1 MGSDPQG
8 KIFNKGTS
16 NAAEQTTGQGL
27 TPRGLT
33 HKAPKLN
40 QGTLSVA
47 EQTTTHY
54 PDDEIDLRELFAT
67 LWRGKW
73 LIIAFTIV
81 FAAAG
86 VFYALSQPN
95 IYQASA
101 LLAPAQNEG
110 GSRISGQLSGLA
122 SLAGVNLGGG
132 SGANKTVL
140 AKETLRS
147 RAFLTDFIR
156 RHELAVPL
164 MATKAWDMTNERWVI
179 DQEIYSSETG
189 EWQRDGDGKS
199 LKPTDWDLVKAFRE
213 LLSVSDNKDTGMVT
227 VSIKS
232 LSPVAAKDWAE
243 KLVQDINEHM
253 RAQDV
258 QEAEASIAYLEDKLR
273 QTNIAGMQQVFY
285 QLIEQETRTVM
296 LANAQREYIFK
307 TVDPAVVPQE
317 KSEPKRA
324 LIAIVATMLGG
335 MLGVFTVFV
344 MAFVRSGKE
353 EPEQATKG
361 V

>member
-1 MGSDPQG
+1 MGSDPPG
-8 KIFNKGTS
+8 TTSDKGTN
-16 NAAEQTTGQGL
+16 NAAEQTRGQGL

-33 HKAPKLN
+33 HQAPKLN
-40 QGTLSVA
+40 QGTISVA

-73 LIIAFTIV
+73 IIILFTIV

-147 RAFLTDFIR
+147 RAFLTDFIH

-164 MATKAWDMTNERWVI
+164 MATTAWDMANERWVI
-179 DQEIYSSETG
+179 NREVYNPETSQWQQDDTG
-189 EWQRDGDGKS
+189 ESQE
-199 LKPTDWDLVKAFRE
+199 PTDWDLVKAFRE
-213 LLSVSDNKDTGMVT
+213 LLSVGENKETGMVT

-253 RAQDV
+253 RTQDV

-296 LANAQREYIFK
+296 LANAQREYVFK
-307 TVDPAVVPQE
+307 TVDPPVAPQE

-324 LIAIVATMLGG
+324 LIGVIATMLGG
-335 MLGVFTVFV
+335 FFGVFCVLL
-344 MAFVRSGKE
+344 MAFIRFAKE
-353 EPEQATKG
+353 EKLPSQRS
-361 V
+361 

>member
-164 MATKAWDMTNERWVI
+164 IANERWVI
-179 DQEIYSSETG
+179 NREVYNPETSQ
-189 EWQRDGDGKS
+189 WQQDDTGKS
-199 LKPTDWDLVKAFRE
+199 QEPTDWDLVKAFRE
-213 LLSVSDNKDTGMVT
+213 LLSVSDNQDTGMVT

-232 LSPVAAKDWAE
+232 LSPVAAKDWVE

-253 RAQDV
+253 RTQDV

-285 QLIEQETRTVM
+285 QLIETETRTVM
-296 LANAQREYIFK
+296 LANAQREYVFK